1 VMDKLTLMQVS
12 HMYDV
17 DVAALHAMVGRRVLP
32 EPTWSEGR
40 LGWKAE
46 DVRAS
51 LQKIGLQR
59 A

>member
-1 VMDKLTLMQVS
+1 MDKLTLMQVS

-40 LGWKAE
+40 LGWRRE

-51 LQKIGLQR
+51 LKRLGLQR